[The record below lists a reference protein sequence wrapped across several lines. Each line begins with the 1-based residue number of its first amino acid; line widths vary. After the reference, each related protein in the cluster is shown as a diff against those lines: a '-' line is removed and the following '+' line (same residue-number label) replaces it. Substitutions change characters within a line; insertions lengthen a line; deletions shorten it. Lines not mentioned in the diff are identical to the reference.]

1 MEIKKFEA
9 YKYGYKG
16 KGLQSNRKQ
25 FLEEFVDM
33 FTDRDILG
41 WEITGTSYNL
51 EEEKFWLTLS
61 KKDKKGEYTDGKSIQ
76 LDLSDMGIEIGEMP
90 WNDETEDYDDFIPE
104 ISLDTDQ
111 TKQMK
116 NFKKDTKNYNL

>member
-9 YKYGYKG
+9 YKYGYRG
-16 KGLQSNRKQ
+16 KGLESNRKE
-25 FLEEFVDM
+25 FIKEFVDM
-33 FTDRDILG
+33 FTDQDILG

-51 EEEKFWLTLS
+51 DEEKLWLTLA
-61 KKDKKGEYTDGKSIQ
+61 KKDKKGEYIDGKSIQ
-76 LDLSDMGIEIGEMP
+76 LDFSDMGIEIGEMP
-90 WNDETEDYDDFIPE
+90 WNDETEDFDDFIPE
-104 ISLDTDQ
+104 ISLDTEK